1 MNKYNTDKG
10 FKINRRS
17 CLKFLAPVSVHH
29 VLNKGLVYS
38 ANEKTAEDLID
49 NRTQKA
55 IDKGLRFLSG
65 RQVQRGADRGA
76 LGSSGYSGSV
86 GICGLSGLAFMSEGS
101 TPGVGRFGKE
111 VDLCTE
117 FLMRHTGP
125 TGYIARGSGAIGNMY
140 AHGFAMLCM
149 TQAYGMSR
157 KRELGEKL
165 RAAVKC
171 TLGAQNEE
179 GGWRY
184 RPVKS
189 DADLSVTVCQIMALR
204 AARDSGINVPDSVR
218 DKCIEYVKKSQTA
231 DGSFRYTMRG
241 GHTTFALTAAGCVS
255 LFSAGIYDGPQIE
268 KGLSYLKKRKNN
280 AERHY
285 FYYGHYY
292 AVQAMWHAGGDW
304 WNDWYPSIRDKLI
317 SSQGANGAWSNSSY
331 GQEYATAMA
340 CIILQMPNDMLPI
353 FAR

>member
-49 NRTQKA
+49 DRTQKA

-171 TLGAQNEE
+171 TLGAQ
-179 GGWRY
+179 
-184 RPVKS
+184 P
-189 DADLSVTVCQIMALR
+189 LL
-204 AARDSGINVPDSVR
+204 
-218 DKCIEYVKKSQTA
+218 
-231 DGSFRYTMRG
+231 
-241 GHTTFALTAAGCVS
+241 L
-255 LFSAGIYDGPQIE
+255 
-268 KGLSYLKKRKNN
+268 
-280 AERHY
+280 
-285 FYYGHYY
+285 
-292 AVQAMWHAGGDW
+292 
-304 WNDWYPSIRDKLI
+304 
-317 SSQGANGAWSNSSY
+317 
-331 GQEYATAMA
+331 
-340 CIILQMPNDMLPI
+340 
-353 FAR
+353 

>member
-17 CLKFLAPVSVHH
+17 CLKFLAPVSVHQ

-49 NRTQKA
+49 DRTQKA

-204 AARDSGINVPDSVR
+204 AARDSGINVPDSAR

-255 LFSAGIYDGPQIE
+255 
-268 KGLSYLKKRKNN
+268 
-280 AERHY
+280 
-285 FYYGHYY
+285 
-292 AVQAMWHAGGDW
+292 
-304 WNDWYPSIRDKLI
+304 
-317 SSQGANGAWSNSSY
+317 
-331 GQEYATAMA
+331 
-340 CIILQMPNDMLPI
+340 
-353 FAR
+353 